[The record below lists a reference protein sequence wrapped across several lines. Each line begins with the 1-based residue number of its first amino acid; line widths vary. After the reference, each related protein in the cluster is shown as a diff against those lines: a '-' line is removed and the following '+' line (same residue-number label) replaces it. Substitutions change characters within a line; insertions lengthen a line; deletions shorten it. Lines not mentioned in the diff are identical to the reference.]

1 MAPGRLLRRY
11 RNAYRIGKFIN
22 GVGLLAQLLGF
33 VAAILLV
40 IAGGM
45 IASKIDP
52 ADPVVQWTVETFKWR
67 VQDVQAAIF
76 SIGVAMALVTLPVLW
91 VAGVLVSGVGQ
102 MLKAVLDTAV
112 HTSPFLNEEE
122 KLKVIR

>member
-22 GVGLLAQLLGF
+22 GVGLLAQVLGF

-40 IAGGM
+40 IGGGVL
-45 IASKIDP
+45 ANKVDP
-52 ADPVVQWTVETFKWR
+52 ADPVVQWVIETFKWR

-91 VAGVLVSGVGQ
+91 VAGVIVSGVGQ

-112 HTSPFLNEEE
+112 YTSPFLNEEE
-122 KLKVIR
+122 KLNVIR